1 MVPTYLV
8 EHVALLGCVVVDW
21 LAHIGVQLLWLVVR
35 HNDVLEESRGRIMVG
50 WFAQTQVITKLVACK
65 ECDGGKQVVTCLQT
79 NTTAPEQAR
88 LDFSHPHKDRIRPK

>member
-1 MVPTYLV
+1 MWGIENSFGHPFLMVPTYLV

-50 WFAQTQVITKLVACK
+50 GL
-65 ECDGGKQVVTCLQT
+65 
-79 NTTAPEQAR
+79 PR
-88 LDFSHPHKDRIRPK
+88 HR